1 VQQPTATVALLN
13 TQHHDKSIEVRG
25 ERPREPSQKNPK
37 HEPTGNSGTR
47 KAAGESSRY
56 HRPVP
61 RAIAPAALL
70 LAYACAFAAAALGG
84 SLLVF
89 DDHPGQYFRLWHG
102 LTRGLAPWTWNPDWW
117 TGYAELQYYPPGYVY
132 LGALL
137 HHLALGQLD
146 PTLVY
151 TALLWI
157 IYALPGLTVFLLLVR
172 LLPNPWLALPGAFL
186 ALTLSADSL
195 SGVDGGVRT
204 GMIAARLGWALLPA
218 FVLSLIDWVR
228 RGDRWPWGAPPL
240 LAAIV
245 LSHPAHAPAAVL
257 ALALAVP
264 LDRSG
269 RRRRVGVAL
278 GVVGMAALLTAFW
291 TLPLLARLD
300 GARALAW
307 GEFSW
312 RTLLTTL
319 LRPSLLVPVAFA
331 VAYPFVSRDRPRRV
345 VGALPVAML
354 GLIAIDVSTWI
365 PRDRLVDSFLLSVIV
380 AGGAGLGLVLD
391 RVAGGVAPRWLTAVV
406 GVAALAA
413 LSTLDPGTLTLWP
426 RAGGWPKL
434 EETARGLRLPA
445 LWSALKAAPPGR
457 VLFVRSAVPLVY
469 GTEWYR
475 PHTHITAMA
484 PLYSG
489 RAIVHGTFTHPSPI
503 AALVYTGSA
512 GPGAIRMLTE
522 RLDGHSLF
530 GRPLGD
536 LDTGAVDRMT
546 AALGV
551 TAVVLLD
558 DDRGRFP
565 ALEHNAAFTSSVTPP
580 FVVYARRSAVTLPT
594 PVAAGRWQFQS
605 SGGGPGWVPAR
616 VAYSPLWRAE
626 QNGRALRCRRG
637 HEGELE
643 VEITGPAVIEL
654 IYGAGVWEH
663 AGVVLTALAG
673 AGFGAALIWSVIPG
687 RRREPRPAE

>member
-1 VQQPTATVALLN
+1 MT
-13 TQHHDKSIEVRG
+13 
-25 ERPREPSQKNPK
+25 
-37 HEPTGNSGTR
+37 
-47 KAAGESSRY
+47 
-56 HRPVP
+56 

-70 LAYACAFAAAALGG
+70 LAYTCAFAAAALGG

-137 HHLALGQLD
+137 HHLVLGQLA
-146 PTLVY
+146 PTVIY
-151 TALLWI
+151 TVLLWI
-157 IYALPGLTVFLLLVR
+157 VYALPGVTVFLLLTR

-204 GMIAARLGWALLPA
+204 GMVAARLGWALLPA
-218 FVLSLIDWVR
+218 FVSSLIDWIR

-245 LSHPAHAPAAVL
+245 LSHPAHAPAAVV

-264 LDRSG
+264 SDRSVL
-269 RRRRVGVAL
+269 RRRVGIAL
-278 GVVGMAALLTAFW
+278 GVVATAALLTAFW

-300 GARALAW
+300 GTRALAW

-331 VAYPFVSRDRPRRV
+331 VAYPFVSGDRSRRV
-345 VGALPVAML
+345 VGVLPIAML

-365 PRDRLVDSFLLSVIV
+365 PRDRLVDSFLLSVVV
-380 AGGAGLGLVLD
+380 AGGAGLGLALD
-391 RVAGGVAPRWLTAVV
+391 RVAGGVAPRWLTAVA

-457 VLFVRSAVPLVY
+457 VLFVRSAVPLVH

-512 GPGAIRMLTE
+512 GAGAIRTLTE

-536 LDTGAVDRMT
+536 LDATAVDQMT

-565 ALEHNAAFTSSVTPP
+565 ALEQNAAFTASVTPP
-580 FVVYARRSAVTLPT
+580 FVVYARRSAGALPT
-594 PVAAGRWQFQS
+594 PSARGRWQFQS
-605 SGGGPGWVPAR
+605 SGAGPGWVPAR

-626 QNGRALRCRRG
+626 QGGHSLRCRRADDG
-637 HEGELE
+637 GLE
-643 VEITGPAVIEL
+643 VEITGPAVVDL
-654 IYGAGVWEH
+654 IYGPGAWEYAGVIIS
-663 AGVVLTALAG
+663 ALAV
-673 AGFGAALIWSVIPG
+673 AGFGTALTWSLA
-687 RRREPRPAE
+687 RRRRTRPPSAA